1 MTRLE
6 SSVGSFLYI
15 GKDVQKY
22 IARTIK
28 TELFNGLKAIILT
41 LPHRSNDMIRLNPD
55 LIGRTTFIKCAV
67 KPRPLGL
74 GI

>member
-6 SSVGSFLYI
+6 SSEGSFLYI

-28 TELFNGLKAIILT
+28 TGLFNGLKAIILT
-41 LPHRSNDMIRLNPD
+41 LPHRSDDAIRLNPD
-55 LIGRTTFIKCAV
+55 LIGRTTFIDMH
-67 KPRPLGL
+67 
-74 GI
+74 

>member
-22 IARTIK
+22 IARTV
-28 TELFNGLKAIILT
+28 LGMRDDVL
-41 LPHRSNDMIRLNPD
+41 
-55 LIGRTTFIKCAV
+55 CYAV
-67 KPRPLGL
+67 K
-74 GI
+74 GIRVIMEENTCDSGGD